1 MHVGPIIVHEPI
13 TVELTSNVSNV
24 TIGAKIDLTA
34 NVLSGKPLEFEWMD
48 GDVSIGKTNDVILEK
63 YMPRSTSV
71 FSLYA
76 TDGVCPVAFAQLEL
90 GVVLPT
96 AFTPHTKDGL
106 NDVYME
112 GYEVIIFDRYG
123 QKVFEGANGWNG
135 THKGVKFLKLT
146 EAGMAFTPEVEA

>member
-1 MHVGPIIVHEPI
+1 
-13 TVELTSNVSNV
+13 
-24 TIGAKIDLTA
+24 
-34 NVLSGKPLEFEWMD
+34 
-48 GDVSIGKTNDVILEK
+48 
-63 YMPRSTSV
+63 MPRSTSV

-112 GYEVIIFDRYG
+112 GDEVIIFDRYG

-135 THKGVKFLKLT
+135 THKGVMADPGVYFSQVKLLNGKIVSGT
-146 EAGMAFTPEVEA
+146 IEIVKYD